1 MKMSLPLLFLLAE
14 VATTPTAH
22 ESVERLRAKTPVEAV
37 ATPSLAEL
45 AGRFTTTS
53 KELGK
58 RVGPFLAGDDLYLF
72 PDGTYIYCEW
82 ADIEPVTVHDMG
94 TWSVEEGLVELKSG
108 PEVTWDPG
116 EYRWYDRRYVA
127 VRRSS
132 RNNEVLLVGIEHTL
146 PYFEKKAGNDPAF
159 MLLVNAKK
167 RETTINRA
175 EAKPLKIRLL
185 KESWRPEY
193 FQKST
198 Q

>member
-1 MKMSLPLLFLLAE
+1 
-14 VATTPTAH
+14 
-22 ESVERLRAKTPVEAV
+22 
-37 ATPSLAEL
+37 L
-45 AGRFTTTS
+45 AGTQ
-53 KELGK
+53 ENI
-58 RVGPFLAGDDLYLF
+58 VG
-72 PDGTYIYCEW
+72 T
-82 ADIEPVTVHDMG
+82 
-94 TWSVEEGLVELKSG
+94 
-108 PEVTWDPG
+108 
-116 EYRWYDRRYVA
+116 DRRYVA

-132 RNNEVLLVGIEHTL
+132 RNNEVLLVGIEYAL

-175 EAKPLKIRLL
+175 EAKPLKMRLL

>member
-1 MKMSLPLLFLLAE
+1 MKMILPLLFLLAQ
-14 VATTPTAH
+14 VGTTPTAH
-22 ESVERLRAKTPVEAV
+22 EAVERLRAKTPVEAV

-45 AGRFTTTS
+45 AGRYTTTS

-72 PDGTYIYCEW
+72 PDGTYIYREW
-82 ADIEPVTVHDMG
+82 ADIAPVTVHDMG
-94 TWSVEEGLVELKSG
+94 TWSVEEGLVKLKSG
-108 PEVTWDPG
+108 PEVSWDPG
-116 EYRWYDRRYVA
+116 EYRWY
-127 VRRSS
+127 
-132 RNNEVLLVGIEHTL
+132 GIEYAL

-175 EAKPLKIRLL
+175 EAKPLKMRLL